1 MPLKMSASACGHEN
15 NRKISEHFPFS
26 GCPSLQRRHKMAGQ
40 AILGDT
46 VLKSAIAMEAATP
59 TVETLVA
66 DHTGMVFR
74 IAYSIL
80 RNHHDAED
88 AAQECFLRGW
98 KQKDRLHEVSNAK
111 TWLARIAWTTALDK
125 RRSSR
130 AMVSLSVVSLSDE
143 QSGAELAQSIP
154 DLAVAAD
161 QQLAS
166 AQMQQMLERL
176 IVRLPEDL
184 RSTLELSTVQ
194 ELNSAE
200 IAEVMKIPEGSV
212 RTRLFRARKQLK
224 EKLTVLLEGRKHG

>member
-1 MPLKMSASACGHEN
+1 MPLKMSASTCGHEN

-46 VLKSAIAMEAATP
+46 VLKSAIAMEAAAP
-59 TVETLVA
+59 TVETLLA
-66 DHTGMVFR
+66 DHARMVFR

-88 AAQECFLRGW
+88 AAQECFLRVW
-98 KQKDRLHEVSNAK
+98 KQKDRLSEVSNAK

-130 AMVSLSVVSLSDE
+130 AMVSLSDE

-224 EKLTVLLEGRKHG
+224 EKLAVLLEVKKHG

>member
-1 MPLKMSASACGHEN
+1 
-15 NRKISEHFPFS
+15 
-26 GCPSLQRRHKMAGQ
+26 MAGQ
-40 AILGDT
+40 AILGET
-46 VLKSAIAMEAATP
+46 VLKAALAMEATAP

-66 DHTGMVFR
+66 DHSRMVFR

-88 AAQECFLRGW
+88 AAQECFLRVW
-98 KQKDRLHEVSNAK
+98 KHKDRLHEVSNAK

-130 AMVSLSVVSLSDE
+130 AIVSLSVVSLSDE

-154 DLAVAAD
+154 DLAMAAD

-176 IVRLPEDL
+176 IAGLPEDL
-184 RSTLELSTVQ
+184 RNTLELSTIQ

-224 EKLTVLLEGRKHG
+224 EKLTVLLEGKRHG

>member
-1 MPLKMSASACGHEN
+1 
-15 NRKISEHFPFS
+15 
-26 GCPSLQRRHKMAGQ
+26 MAGQ

-46 VLKSAIAMEAATP
+46 VLKSAIAMEAAAP

-66 DHTGMVFR
+66 DHSRMVFR

-88 AAQECFLRGW
+88 AAQECFLRVW
-98 KQKDRLHEVSNAK
+98 KQKDRLSEVSNPK

-130 AMVSLSVVSLSDE
+130 AMISLSVVSLSDE

-154 DLAVAAD
+154 DVAVAAD

-176 IVRLPEDL
+176 IAGLPEDL

-224 EKLTVLLEGRKHG
+224 EKLTVLLEGKKHG